1 MRTTSQ
7 QNRWKIW
14 HREPAPIEP
23 PTTNAWQN
31 SPGWVRALPIGNGKL
46 GAMIYGG
53 TEEERIQLNEKSV
66 WSGHPQEADN
76 PDAPRYLPEIRRLLF
91 EGKYAQAQQLAVEK
105 FVCRGAGSGH
115 GNGANVPFGCYQM
128 LGDLRLRFEGHREV
142 QNYRRELDLQT
153 GIARVQYRVGNIL
166 YIRELFTSLKDQ
178 VLVIR
183 LVSSQK
189 GGLSFDA
196 TLSRPERGTVSA
208 VGRAELVLSDEL
220 MGGLRYAARLRAIS
234 QGGKVATE
242 GQVLRVR
249 GADAVTLLL
258 SAATS
263 YEDREPLAQTNKML
277 RNASRKD
284 YELLKYSHVQAH
296 WQLFDRVD
304 LSLGGEE
311 ASRLPTDE
319 RLERVKRGEPDP
331 HLVALYFQFARYL
344 LIASSQPG
352 TLPANLQGIWADGIQ
367 TPWNCDYHTDI
378 NVQMNYWIAEVGA
391 LPECV
396 EPLIEF
402 IERLREPGRKTAK
415 VHYGLSGWVV
425 HTVTNVWGF
434 TSPGERPEWG
444 QFPAAAGWL
453 CQHLWERYAFS
464 LDKNVLKRVYPIMK
478 EAAEFYLQFLV
489 PEPKHG
495 WLVTA
500 PSISPENAFR
510 TAEGQTVSL
519 CYGPTMDMQILR
531 ELFTNCIEAS
541 RILGVDE
548 GFRQRL
554 EEARARL
561 APMQIGKHGQL
572 QEWIEDFEEA
582 EPGHRHMS
590 HLYGLHPGN
599 QITLRGTP
607 ELARA
612 ARVSLERRLTHGGGH
627 TGWSRAWV
635 VNFWA
640 RLEDAERA
648 YENLMALLKQSTL
661 PNLFDNHPP
670 FQIDGNFG
678 GAAGVAEMLLQSH
691 TGEIHLLPALPRAWQ
706 EGYVRGLQARGNARV
721 DIFWKG
727 GRLTRAVLWTFSK
740 GSYRIRIP
748 SGQRVE
754 IVTCNGRAVPFEA
767 DSDGAITLKGEQY
780 RTYNLVATHSA
791 SPRAEDTHLP

>member
-1 MRTTSQ
+1 MRMTSQ
-7 QNRWKIW
+7 RDLWKIW
-14 HREPAPIEP
+14 YREPAPLEA
-23 PTTNAWQN
+23 PTTNAWQD
-31 SPGWVRALPIGNGKL
+31 SPGWVRALPIGNGRL

-53 TEEERIQLNEKSV
+53 TEEERIQLNEKSL
-66 WSGHPQEADN
+66 WSGQPQEADN

-91 EGKYAQAQQLAVEK
+91 EGRYAEAQQLAAEK

-128 LGDLRLRFEGHREV
+128 LGDLRLRFEGHRDV
-142 QNYRRELDLQT
+142 QNYRRELSLPT
-153 GIARVQYRVGNIL
+153 GVVRVEYRVGNVR
-166 YIRELFTSLKDQ
+166 YTREHFASLTDK

-183 LVSSQK
+183 LESSQR
-189 GGLSFDA
+189 GSLSFDA
-196 TLSRPERGTVSA
+196 TLSRPERGTVGA
-208 VGRAELVLSDEL
+208 VGRAELLLSGEL
-220 MGGLRYAARLRAIS
+220 MGGLRYTAKLRAIPE
-234 QGGKVATE
+234 GGKVTTD

-249 GADAVTLLL
+249 EADAVTLLL
-258 SAATS
+258 AAATS
-263 YEDREPLAQTNKML
+263 YEGKEPLLLTNKMMRDAARRDYRLL
-277 RNASRKD
+277 RD
-284 YELLKYSHVQAH
+284 AH
-296 WQLFDRVD
+296 LDAHQRLFYRVG

-331 HLVALYFQFARYL
+331 HLVALYFQFGRYL

-352 TLPANLQGIWADGIQ
+352 ALPANLQGIWADGIQ

-378 NVQMNYWIAEVGA
+378 NLQMNYWIAEVGA

-402 IERLREPGRKTAK
+402 IDRLREPGRKTARI
-415 VHYGLSGWVV
+415 HYGLSGWVV

-510 TAEGQTVSL
+510 TADGQTVSL
-519 CYGPTMDMQILR
+519 CYAPTMDMQILR

-548 GFRQRL
+548 DLRQRL

-599 QITLRGTP
+599 QITPRGTP
-607 ELARA
+607 ELAWA
-612 ARVSLERRLTHGGGH
+612 ARVSLERRLAHGGGH
-627 TGWSRAWV
+627 TGWSRAWL

-640 RLEDAERA
+640 RLEDGERA

-661 PNLFDNHPP
+661 PNLFDTHPP

-678 GAAGVAEMLLQSH
+678 GAAGIAEMLLQSH

-706 EGYVRGLQARGNARV
+706 EGHVYGLRARGNVRV
-721 DIFWKG
+721 DIFWKDG
-727 GRLTRAVLWTFSK
+727 KLTRAVLRMAAA

-748 SGQRVE
+748 AGQRVE
-754 IVTCNGRAVPFEA
+754 LVTHNGRPVPFETTG
-767 DSDGAITLKGEQY
+767 DGTVTLQA
-780 RTYNLVATHSA
+780 RSNHTYNLIV
-791 SPRAEDTHLP
+791 R